1 MPELWKV
8 ISEISPGVY
17 RVESY
22 LSRTRKVSTLELL
35 APANIRSRAL
45 QTEVEL
51 QSQCAQLEK
60 LKSTNSL
67 LQKDLVELRQKLDRH
82 CEKAKEAT
90 REALGKLSAECGAL
104 RDNLKAAA
112 ARNAEQEQS
121 IDLLKQELADLKVN
135 TDKKS
140 EALENMEK
148 ENDQLRSELQQLEN
162 YNQYLASECRR
173 KDTIIDRQK
182 HSLKNERAKTKATE
196 KCLFEIR
203 NKNVLNR
210 PATLYEILL
219 VKSSASKDQIKKHYH
234 KMSLLTHPDAGGDEE
249 FFKTIN
255 RAYQILIN
263 DGAREAYNNFGLDE
277 AEKVMNDEN

>member
-17 RVESY
+17 RVESC
-22 LSRTRKVSTLELL
+22 LSRTRKLSRLELL

-51 QSQCAQLEK
+51 QIQCAQLEK

-67 LQKDLVELRQKLDRH
+67 LQKDLVELRQKLDKH
-82 CEKAKEAT
+82 CDKAKEVT
-90 REALGKLSAECGAL
+90 REALRKLSAQCEAL

-112 ARNAEQEQS
+112 ARNGEQEQS

-135 TDKKS
+135 TDKKNKAM
-140 EALENMEK
+140 EKMEK
-148 ENDQLRSELQQLEN
+148 ENDQLKSELQQLEN
-162 YNQYLASECRR
+162 YNQYLANECRS

-182 HSLKNERAKTKATE
+182 HPLKNEKDKTKVTE

-219 VKSSASKDQIKKHYH
+219 IKSFASKDQIKKHYH
-234 KMSLLTHPDAGGDEE
+234 KMSLLTHPDAGGDDE

-255 RAYQILIN
+255 RAYQILMN
-263 DGAREAYNNFGLDE
+263 DGAREGYNNFGLDE